1 VRPYQ
6 EEFAAYAA
14 QLNRQV
20 DLGHFSLAELTMAEL
35 HEETA
40 GLGDESVVLLQSVL
54 KDSTGE
60 TFEIEQSMEM
70 IRQHCSVPIYVVDSR
85 WLGLGALGGR
95 VIDGGYQGQAA
106 ALMAIRILD
115 GEDPNNIPVLT
126 ESPNAYMF
134 DYTQLRRFGISV
146 SDLPEGS
153 IVIHE
158 PQSFYYQHKKQVW
171 AVSGLIAG
179 LVLMVLLL
187 SVNIL
192 RRKRAERRLTE
203 SEQRLRAIF
212 DNATDGILLADPE
225 TKQFSTG
232 NKMIC
237 QMLGYDLDELKS
249 LSIKDVHPEEHSAY
263 VTEQFEKQAR
273 GEISLARDIPVKRKD
288 GTVFYA
294 DVNSARVKLSGKNY
308 LMGLFRDI
316 TERRQ
321 AEAALRE
328 SQELFD
334 AFMSQLPATAFIK
347 DENSRVKYVNS
358 FMVAYLGADK
368 WIDKTVLDYYP
379 PEVAKGVLEHDRR
392 VLAEGPSSREEW
404 VPIKSGEIRC
414 MNTYKFP
421 IKQHGKPPLIGGMA
435 IDITERTKA
444 QEEIKAERKKLA
456 DIIDGMI
463 DGVTIIDMSGK
474 IITINSSTSQ
484 QHGYA
489 AEEIIGKTPA
499 QVFIDEADAPKF
511 HDAMKRLIAGEEI
524 RGQEYLAKRKDGT
537 TFPASVNLSPLK
549 DIKGKATAIIA
560 VHRDITERK
569 RAEQTLQQA
578 HDELE
583 ARVKRRTAELARVNK
598 RLRSLASELSLA
610 EEHARRRMA
619 TDVHDHVSQKLAISK
634 MKLESLAELVRSS
647 KVAKDLQEISDLV
660 GQTIKSTRNLTFE
673 LSPPVL
679 YELGFEPAL
688 EWLTRQ
694 VRQQH
699 GLSTEFTDDGQA
711 KPLDDDVRILLFQ
724 AVRELLVN
732 VVKHSTAKNV
742 AVSARM

>member
-1 VRPYQ
+1 
-6 EEFAAYAA
+6 
-14 QLNRQV
+14 
-20 DLGHFSLAELTMAEL
+20 M
-35 HEETA
+35 
-40 GLGDESVVLLQSVL
+40 
-54 KDSTGE
+54 
-60 TFEIEQSMEM
+60 
-70 IRQHCSVPIYVVDSR
+70 
-85 WLGLGALGGR
+85 
-95 VIDGGYQGQAA
+95 
-106 ALMAIRILD
+106 
-115 GEDPNNIPVLT
+115 
-126 ESPNAYMF
+126 NA
-134 DYTQLRRFGISV
+134 
-146 SDLPEGS
+146 
-153 IVIHE
+153 
-158 PQSFYYQHKKQVW
+158 
-171 AVSGLIAG
+171 
-179 LVLMVLLL
+179 
-187 SVNIL
+187 
-192 RRKRAERRLTE
+192 
-203 SEQRLRAIF
+203 
-212 DNATDGILLADPE
+212 
-225 TKQFSTG
+225 
-232 NKMIC
+232 
-237 QMLGYDLDELKS
+237 
-249 LSIKDVHPEEHSAY
+249 
-263 VTEQFEKQAR
+263 
-273 GEISLARDIPVKRKD
+273 
-288 GTVFYA
+288 
-294 DVNSARVKLSGKNY
+294 
-308 LMGLFRDI
+308 
-316 TERRQ
+316 
-321 AEAALRE
+321 
-328 SQELFD
+328 
-334 AFMSQLPATAFIK
+334 
-347 DENSRVKYVNS
+347 
-358 FMVAYLGADK
+358 
-368 WIDKTVLDYYP
+368 
-379 PEVAKGVLEHDRR
+379 
-392 VLAEGPSSREEW
+392 
-404 VPIKSGEIRC
+404 
-414 MNTYKFP
+414 YKFP

-435 IDITERTKA
+435 IDITERKKA
-444 QEEIKAERKKLA
+444 QEEIEAQRKKLA

-489 AEEIIGKTPA
+489 VEEVVGKTPA
-499 QVFIDEADAPKF
+499 EIFIDQTDVPKF

-549 DIKGKATAIIA
+549 DIKSKATVIIA

-583 ARVKRRTAELARVNK
+583 ARVKRRTTELARVNK

-619 TDVHDHVSQKLAISK
+619 TDIHDHVSQKLAISK

-732 VVKHSTAKNV
+732 VVKHSKAKNV
-742 AVSARM
+742 AVSARMLDGEVQISVEDNGVGFDTSLASSAGYSSNGFGLFSIHQRLGHIGGRLDIESEPGKGARISLVVPINHIGKEAKGEPDE